1 MLQICRNIKQA
12 RLSTGKSQEEIA
24 KKINVSRSTYKNW
37 EENTEPDLANLKT
50 IAEAL
55 GVQPYVLLKGVIDFD
70 ETNKSGPIQEPDL
83 LTRMKTEIHT
93 MQLSLDQLS
102 KDVLM
107 IPDSDK
113 IKGRRVKQDLAL
125 HKKERSLKNKR
136 NNLFETD
143 N

>member
-24 KKINVSRSTYKNW
+24 KKISVSRSTYKNW

>member
-55 GVQPYVLLKGVIDFD
+55 GVQPYVLLKGVIDFH